1 MTHQGVHT
9 FASYQ
14 SVPLLDLSESDQA
27 KPRRGCA
34 KNCVSLKDDELAKDE
49 IVMVTTSVKRKWQD
63 FPGRNRFFC
72 NGRLMMGRQTGVF
85 YFTLV
90 LIVGTM
96 ALFFGFDAPYLAT
109 HLNPLVPVVAA
120 ALTIFVLA
128 CLLRTSCCDP
138 GIIPRAT
145 AAEAA
150 EIEKQISMMSPPV
163 ENGQCRPPPRVKEV
177 LIHGQTVKLK
187 YCFTC
192 KLFRPPRAS
201 HCSVCDNCVE
211 RFDHHCPWVGNCVGK
226 RNYRYFYFFVVSL
239 SFLCVYVFAC
249 VVVHIILLSKDL
261 QNFIECIQQTPGSLV
276 VALICF
282 FSVWSVLGLAGF
294 HTYLSTVNQTT
305 NEDIKG
311 TFSTKRSPENGNPY
325 TYGGMVA
332 NCCGILC
339 ATESPSLIDRRGFV
353 EADIEVHSPVTV
365 TTAHSA
371 VTANYHIGPYAMQQQ
386 QRGEPRGYVN
396 SGRSAV

>member
-1 MTHQGVHT
+1 MTHQGVYT

-14 SVPLLDLSESDQA
+14 SVPLLDLTDNDQA

-34 KNCVSLKDDELAKDE
+34 TNCVSSKEDELGKDE
-49 IVMVTTSVKRKWQD
+49 FVMVTTMIRKKWQD

-72 NGRLMMGRQTGVF
+72 DGRLMMGRQTGVF

-90 LIVGTM
+90 LIIGTM
-96 ALFFGFDAPYLAT
+96 ALFFGFDAPYLANN
-109 HLNPLVPVVAA
+109 LSIVVPIVAGV
-120 ALTIFVLA
+120 LTIFVLA

-150 EIEKQISMMSPPV
+150 ETEKQISMLSPPV
-163 ENGQCRPPPRVKEV
+163 EPGQCRPPPRVKEV
-177 LIHGQTVKLK
+177 LIQGQTVKLK

-226 RNYRYFYFFVVSL
+226 RNYRYFYFFVVAL

-249 VVVHIILLSKDL
+249 VVVHIILLSKEL
-261 QNFIECIQQTPGSLV
+261 TFIECIQKTPGSLV

-311 TFSTKRSPENGNPY
+311 TFSSKRSPENGNPY
-325 TYGGMVA
+325 TYGGMMA

-339 ATESPSLIDRRGFV
+339 ATESPSLIDRRGIV
-353 EADIEVHSPVTV
+353 EADMEVYSPVTV
-365 TTAHSA
+365 STAQMA
-371 VTANYHIGPYAMQQQ
+371 VSANYHVGPYSMQQ
-386 QRGEPRGYVN
+386 QRGEARGYVN